1 MIPDIERVGDTL
13 QISLRQTDGRA
24 RERKIMGMGN
34 VPRCQH
40 IKMNGTQCGSPALR
54 WRRQCF
60 FHERIRRERAKIA
73 KDMSAQRRFDL
84 PLLEDA
90 NSVQVALMKTI
101 QMLGS
106 GRMDH
111 RTAGLML
118 YALQTASI
126 NLRNADFEAD
136 DVTEVVINRDDVHR
150 TDLGGPQWHEE
161 DFEEPEEEKAQ
172 EVQEADETVNEIEDE
187 AEEQEPVAA
196 AQMAAVTVKK
206 TPAPVERLS
215 LEETRMKVQGA
226 VRSWLSETLGEKA
239 AANPD

>member
-1 MIPDIERVGDTL
+1 
-13 QISLRQTDGRA
+13 
-24 RERKIMGMGN
+24 MGMDN

-73 KDMSAQRRFDL
+73 ADTSAQRGFDL

-111 RTAGLML
+111 RTAGLIL
-118 YALQTASI
+118 YALQTASV
-126 NLRNADFEAD
+126 NLRNAQFEVDEATD
-136 DVTEVVINRDDVHR
+136 VVIDRDDVHR
-150 TDLGGPQWHEE
+150 TCINGPQWCEE
-161 DFEEPEEEKAQ
+161 DFDDEVEEGD
-172 EVQEADETVNEIEDE
+172 EVEDEVEVEDE
-187 AEEQEPVAA
+187 ADGEAAVAAGKVAA
-196 AQMAAVTVKK
+196 AAAPRKTVKHM
-206 TPAPVERLS
+206 S
-215 LEETRMKVQGA
+215 LEETRMKVQG
-226 VRSWLSETLGEKA
+226 VVQNWLLETVGEQGA
-239 AANPD
+239 AKPG